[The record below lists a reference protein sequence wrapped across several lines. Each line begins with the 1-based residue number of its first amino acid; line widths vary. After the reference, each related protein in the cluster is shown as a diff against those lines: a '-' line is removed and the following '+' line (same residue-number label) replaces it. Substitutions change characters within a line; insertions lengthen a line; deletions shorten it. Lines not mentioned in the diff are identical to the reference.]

1 MKVLLINPPLFPVD
15 RYGSDLARVGPV
27 TEPLGLAFVAAALEK
42 RGDEVEILDT
52 IALRYRGDD
61 IRNHVKGKNYDVVG
75 ITMLTPMYLVA
86 MDVARLVKSLGE
98 NIKIVVGGAHP
109 TLMPRETMEENP
121 EIDFAVIGEGEETVV
136 ELIDALETGSPL
148 SQVKGIAY
156 RESGEV
162 KITEPRPFIQDLDTT
177 PIPAYHLLPMH
188 LYRPTAHSYQRLPSY
203 SIMAVRGCPFSCTYC
218 SQFFGKKARYPSTKR
233 IIQEMNLLIDK
244 YGAKEFNMGGDT
256 FTANKKYAKE
266 LCQEIINSGLHQKLK
281 WHCATHVNT
290 VDKQLLVLM
299 HEAGCF
305 QISYGVETGSERL
318 MKLIRK
324 QTTRERVREAF
335 QMTKDAGIMIRAFFM
350 LGLPTE
356 TREESLQAIKFAK
369 ELDPTWAQ
377 FTVTTPY
384 PMTELYELAKKD
396 GTLKSFCW
404 EDYQSWA
411 GFANSEL
418 VYTPAGRTSVEIKKL
433 QPYAL
438 RSFYLRPKI
447 IIRHLRLIKS
457 WTVLKKYLNGGYLLL
472 KTSLKR

>member
-1 MKVLLINPPLFPVD
+1 LKVLLINPPLLPID

-27 TEPLGLAFVAAALEK
+27 TEPLGLAFVAAALER

-61 IRNHVKGKNYDVVG
+61 IREHIKGKRYDVVG

-86 MDVARLVKSLGE
+86 LEVARLVKSLGE

-136 ELIDALETGSPL
+136 ELMDALETGSPL
-148 SQVKGIAY
+148 SQVMGLAY
-156 RESGEV
+156 RENGEV
-162 KITEPRPFIQDLDTT
+162 KITESRSFIQDLDTT

-203 SIMAVRGCPFSCTYC
+203 NIMTVRGCPFSCIYC
-218 SQFFGKKARYPSTKR
+218 SQFFGKKARYPSAKR

-244 YGAKEFNMGGDT
+244 YGAKELHLQGDT
-256 FTANKKYAKE
+256 LTANKKYVKE
-266 LCQEIINSGLHQKLK
+266 LCQEIVNNGLHQKIK
-281 WHCATHVNT
+281 WQCETHTRTVNRE
-290 VDKQLLVLM
+290 LLEAM
-299 HEAGCF
+299 AEAGCR

-324 QTTRERVREAF
+324 QTTGEIIREAF

-356 TREESLQAIKFAK
+356 TREESQQTIKFAK

-396 GTLKSFCW
+396 GTLKSFRW

-418 VYTPAGRTSVEIKKL
+418 VYTPVGRTSVELKKL

-447 IIRHLRLIKS
+447 IIRHLKLIKS

-472 KTSLKR
+472 RSCIRR